1 MPTEDRDRLFEK
13 ALARHLRG
21 GAAGS
26 DSACPDAETLAAYH
40 EGALSVEET
49 SAAKKHFVSCARCQ
63 KILDQLAATQ
73 SVSELRNQEDE
84 LVAGGVVSRP
94 KNGEVHGEASV
105 SSATSRAPKETESR
119 VAHFP
124 TKKKRLLR
132 WAAPAGAIAAGLL
145 LYASL
150 RDFRSPAKRTEPATQ
165 TAQNREDNSNLRDY
179 YAVPGVPPKAPQTPP
194 PATSN
199 QPKQKDDEFAART
212 SRQQAANPAPR
223 VLLDELERLRGKAE
237 PSKDRKAEEKSARSQ
252 SPAPTSAANAKTP
265 QSGGRSTVEQGTNPA
280 KTKSFD
286 AAKSGVVGGSL
297 QNGAE
302 AQQSQIQ
309 LQASGAA
316 TGAPAASP
324 SSPVP
329 PPPVPPASASQ
340 QVTVT
345 AAAPEVANE
354 TVEVSA
360 LNKKEANLPAMS
372 RNVIDPAM
380 LPPRMVVASNEKS
393 IWRFGEHGA
402 IAHSSDGGRTWK
414 LQEVPV
420 TATLTSGSAP
430 AKNICWI
437 AGAAGTL
444 LRTTDGGKHWQL
456 IIAPIAGDLGGVMAS
471 DGKHATIWDVPRQAT
486 YQTSNGGKTWEKK
499 TAE

>member
-1 MPTEDRDRLFEK
+1 MRAKDRDRLFEK
-13 ALARHLRG
+13 ALARHLSG
-21 GAAGS
+21 GADGG

-40 EGALSVEET
+40 EGALSADEM

-63 KILDQLAATQ
+63 EVLEQLAATQ

-84 LVAGGVVSRP
+84 LAVGGASLRP
-94 KNGEVHGEASV
+94 ENDEVYGEASV
-105 SSATSRAPKETESR
+105 SSAISRAPKETESR

-124 TKKKRLLR
+124 SKKKWLLR

-145 LYASL
+145 LYVSL
-150 RDFRSPAKRTEPATQ
+150 RDFRSPAKRAESATQ
-165 TAQNREDNSNLRDY
+165 TAENREDNSNLRDS
-179 YAVPGVPPKAPQTPP
+179 YAVPGVPQKAPQTPP
-194 PATSN
+194 PAA
-199 QPKQKDDEFAART
+199 PKQKDDEFAART
-212 SRQQAANPAPR
+212 SRQQAASPAPS
-223 VLLDELERLRGKAE
+223 VLLDELERLRSKAE
-237 PSKDRKAEEKSARSQ
+237 PPTDSKPEKNLAEPLV
-252 SPAPTSAANAKTP
+252 PAPKSAANANTP
-265 QSGGRSTVEQGTNPA
+265 QSGGRSTLEQEANPA

-286 AAKSGVVGGSL
+286 AAQSGVAGGSL

-302 AQQSQIQ
+302 GQQSQIQ

-329 PPPVPPASASQ
+329 APPVPPASASQ

-372 RNVIDPAM
+372 RNVLDPAM
-380 LPPRMVVASNEKS
+380 LPPRMVVAPNEKS

-402 IAHSSDGGRTWK
+402 IAHSSDGGKTWK

-456 IIAPIAGDLGGVMAS
+456 IIAPIAGDVGGVMAS
-471 DGKHATIWDVPRQAT
+471 DGRHATIWDGPRLAT